1 MAYGAHERCRLD
13 LYLAQSP
20 PGPTPLV
27 LLIHGGG
34 FRSGDKSKWGA
45 DKATRELLAKGISCA
60 AVKYSYLDH
69 MPVQDILKQC
79 ARAVQFLRSRACE
92 WNLDKARFASM
103 EGSAGAGT
111 PLWLATRDDL
121 RDPDAADPVLR
132 ESTRLSRISKDD
144 PPLYLSNPQV
154 VEAPSNR
161 GEWLHCIHHARQ
173 VGRECKADEV
183 KCILLQ
189 DQPEPKPGV
198 VEFLTQHLRGVTL

>member
-60 AVKYSYLDH
+60 AVNHSCLDH

-79 ARAVQFLRSRACE
+79 ARAVQFLRSRAFE

-132 ESTRLSRISKDD
+132 ESTRLSWFSKDD
-144 PPLYLSNPQV
+144 PPLYLSNPHV
-154 VEAPSNR
+154 VEASSNR
-161 GEWLHCIHHARQ
+161 GAALHPSCPSSRS
-173 VGRECKADEV
+173 
-183 KCILLQ
+183 
-189 DQPEPKPGV
+189 
-198 VEFLTQHLRGVTL
+198 